1 VQPLGFL
8 LETIAVFKFEGGCN
22 LSTHEGGFGKLLV
35 KFEIAQI
42 FFVLVEL
49 YYGIN
54 IFLHLKLLSLF
65 LLILLLLLYFMQPT
79 NPHGVEVIRSIFS
92 SGEIG
97 LEGLQNSSDQQSLF
111 PLLVFFLV
119 TFE

>member
-1 VQPLGFL
+1 MQPLGFL

-35 KFEIAQI
+35 KFEVAQI
-42 FFVLVEL
+42 FFILVEL

-54 IFLHLKLLSLF
+54 IFLNLKLLGLF

-79 NPHGVEVIRSIFS
+79 NPHGVEVIR
-92 SGEIG
+92 
-97 LEGLQNSSDQQSLF
+97 
-111 PLLVFFLV
+111 
-119 TFE
+119 